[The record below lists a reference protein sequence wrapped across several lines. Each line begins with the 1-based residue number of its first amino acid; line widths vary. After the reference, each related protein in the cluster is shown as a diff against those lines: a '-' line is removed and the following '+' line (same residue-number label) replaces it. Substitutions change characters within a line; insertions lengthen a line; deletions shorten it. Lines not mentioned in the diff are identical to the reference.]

1 MPWQRRSVLGSA
13 LAAGGLAANG
23 LQAQE
28 ARYIKIA
35 TGSVT
40 GTYYPVGSL
49 IANLLSRPPGARACD
64 EVGGCGVPNLIL
76 VVEASKGSVV
86 NVTAIAAGR
95 VETGFAQSDVTH
107 GAFSGT
113 GVHPDEIACIAPCRL
128 RTWSSGSWTSVPAAW
143 PTLTWRP

>member
-28 ARYIKIA
+28 ARYINIA

-64 EVGGCGVPNLIL
+64 
-76 VVEASKGSVV
+76 
-86 NVTAIAAGR
+86 
-95 VETGFAQSDVTH
+95 
-107 GAFSGT
+107 
-113 GVHPDEIACIAPCRL
+113 
-128 RTWSSGSWTSVPAAW
+128 
-143 PTLTWRP
+143 